1 MALHCATPGEKVI
14 SLPRRAQVEMLY
26 PERREIAADTDRIV
40 FTPSATGMS
49 TTLFR
54 CRFAAREY
62 AKLSSAVISLDDE

>member
-1 MALHCATPGEKVI
+1 MI
-14 SLPRRAQVEMLY
+14 SLPCRAQVEMLY

-54 CRFAAREY
+54 CRYTNRKGIPVGGQKSYREQ
-62 AKLSSAVISLDDE
+62 SAGTGD

>member
-14 SLPRRAQVEMLY
+14 SLPHRAQVEMLY

-40 FTPSATGMS
+40 FTPSTTGMS

-54 CRFAAREY
+54 CRYR
-62 AKLSSAVISLDDE
+62 